1 MTTGKRQLPQ
11 HPHIA
16 YLRKEAKQRLTLLR
30 QRATGTRL
38 ADAQYWLAQDYGF
51 ANWRALKEEVLR
63 RMGIVR
69 MTPQPIHHAK
79 RFQRSLST
87 VDEDLEADGFFQ
99 RGAAVM
105 GIGVIAALVIVATMM
120 LMLFSGHAFGQTVAK
135 PDTSPHTVQMITV
148 ADGVQLEVLDWGGTG
163 RPLVFLAGLGPTGH
177 DFDSFAPR
185 FTAGHHVYAITRRGF
200 GASSKPSPDGSN
212 YSAERLG
219 DDVLAVIDNLKLE
232 RPVLAGHSLAGEEL
246 SSVASR
252 HPEKLAGVVYLDA
265 AYAYGYYAPGNLNPS
280 NVNLT
285 MDVNALRQKIRAL
298 APLWLKPQEGPAAID
313 QLLKTDIPQLQA
325 DLKAAQRAMREMPPA
340 PPMPPTPSGAAQSP
354 QMKINAAIV
363 EGVEKFGT
371 LNVPVLTIFAS
382 PHAPPPNAPSPA
394 MLEYFK
400 AVEAK
405 SGGPELIA
413 RYRAGNPA
421 AHVVV
426 IANAQ
431 HAVFKSNAD
440 DVARE
445 MDAFMAGLN

>member
-1 MTTGKRQLPQ
+1 MTTSKRELPQ
-11 HPHIA
+11 HPHIE
-16 YLRKEAKQRLTLLR
+16 YLRKEAKQRFALLR
-30 QRATGTRL
+30 RRATGSRL

-69 MTPQPIHHAK
+69 MAPLPAHNPN
-79 RFQRSLST
+79 RFRRLASS

-105 GIGVIAALVIVATMM
+105 GIGVIAALVIAAIT
-120 LMLFSGHAFGQTVAK
+120 LMLVGRAFGQTPK
-135 PDTSPHTVQMITV
+135 PDTSPHMVQMVPV
-148 ADGVQLEVLDWGGTG
+148 ADGVQLEVLDWGGSG
-163 RPLVFLAGLGPTGH
+163 RPLVFLAGLGGTGH
-177 DFDSFAPR
+177 GFDAFAPR
-185 FTAGHHVYAITRRGF
+185 FLATHHVYAITRRGF
-200 GASSKPSPDGSN
+200 GASSKPAPDGSN
-212 YSAERLG
+212 YGAERLG
-219 DDVLAVIDNLKLE
+219 DDVLAVIEALKLD

-252 HPEKLAGVVYLDA
+252 HPERLAGVVYLDA
-265 AYAYGYYAPGNLNPS
+265 AYAYAYYAPGNLNPT

-285 MDVNALRQKIRAL
+285 IAVNDLRRKIQALGS
-298 APLWLKPQEGPAAID
+298 LWGKPQEGAAAID
-313 QLLKTDIPQLQA
+313 LLLKTDLPQLQT
-325 DLKAAQRAMREMPPA
+325 DLRAAQKAIREMPPA
-340 PPMPPTPSGAAQSP
+340 P
-354 QMKINAAIV
+354 
-363 EGVEKFGT
+363 
-371 LNVPVLTIFAS
+371 
-382 PHAPPPNAPSPA
+382 PHAPPPNAPSQA
-394 MLEYFK
+394 MLDYFK

-405 SGGPELIA
+405 AGTPGLIE

-431 HAVFKSNAD
+431 HAVFTSNPI